1 MMTTFKTLV
10 NFLLWSL
17 LIPFHA
23 ASPQDMVDGWPVA
36 DSGYDQEKIAGLD
49 SAIETGT
56 YKDINSVIVVRDG
69 QLLIEQ
75 YYNGAERDNTHNPR
89 SVGKT
94 FTSAILGIAIEE
106 GYIESLD
113 QTIGDFYDLAAFDN
127 YSDKKA
133 SVTLR
138 HLITMTSGFD
148 GYDFEAD
155 SIGNEE
161 NMYPQDDW
169 VAWTLYLPM
178 AEDRKPGEQWHRRGL
193 YRESRPDNRRFL

>member
-1 MMTTFKTLV
+1 MTTFKALV
-10 NFLLWSL
+10 NILFWSL
-17 LIPFHA
+17 LTPFHA
-23 ASPQDMVDGWPVA
+23 ALPQDLVAGWPVA
-36 DSGYDQEKIAGLD
+36 DSDFDQEKISDLD
-49 SAIETGT
+49 SAIEIGT
-56 YKDINSVIVVRDG
+56 FKNINSVIVIRDG
-69 QLLIEQ
+69 QLLIER
-75 YYNGAERDNTHNPR
+75 YYNGAERDSTHNPR

-106 GYIESLD
+106 GYVESLD
-113 QTIGDFYDLAAFDN
+113 QPIGDFYDLKSFDN

-148 GYDFEAD
+148 GYDFEPD

-169 VAWTLYLPM
+169 VA
-178 AEDRKPGEQWHRRGL
+178 
-193 YRESRPDNRRFL
+193 